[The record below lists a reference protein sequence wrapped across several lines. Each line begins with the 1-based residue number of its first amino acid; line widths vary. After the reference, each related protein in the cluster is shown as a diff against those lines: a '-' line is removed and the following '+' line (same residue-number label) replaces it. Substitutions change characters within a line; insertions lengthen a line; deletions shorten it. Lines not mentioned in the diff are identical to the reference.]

1 MPPTKPNVYYCKSHH
16 FTPQTGEGFNFK
28 QMKNA
33 KELIVYDIKNID
45 YGRISQSII
54 DFCGEHSRKANG
66 EKIETN
72 VYDMETK

>member
-1 MPPTKPNVYYCKSHH
+1 MKKS
-16 FTPQTGEGFNFK
+16 
-28 QMKNA
+28 

-54 DFCGEHSRKANG
+54 DFRGEHSRKANG